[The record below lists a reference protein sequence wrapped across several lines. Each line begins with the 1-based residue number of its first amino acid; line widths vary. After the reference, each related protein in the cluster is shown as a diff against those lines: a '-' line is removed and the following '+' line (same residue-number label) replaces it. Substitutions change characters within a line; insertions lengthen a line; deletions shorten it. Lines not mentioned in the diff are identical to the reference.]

1 MARGYSG
8 IITVSAVAAALLVA
22 ATPASAQGL
31 FDVLFG
37 RAAPRQAPQ
46 ALSYAPP
53 AQEPGQAAPR
63 EREGREGGSVNV
75 GSGRATAFC
84 VRTCDGRH
92 FPIQRHRNATQ
103 AQLCSAMCP
112 AAKTIVFS
120 GSAIDHAVGPKGER
134 YANLDNAFVYRKQ
147 IVPDCTCNGKDAFG
161 LAPVDIANDPTLH
174 AGDIVA
180 TKTGLVAYTGS
191 RKNAEA
197 NFTPI
202 QNYPALGNDLR
213 NKLSKLDVAD

>member
-8 IITVSAVAAALLVA
+8 IIAVSALAAALLA
-22 ATPASAQGL
+22 AAPASAQGL

-37 RAAPRQAPQ
+37 RAAPRQAPPQ

-53 AQEPGQAAPR
+53 EPRQAAPR
-63 EREGREGGSVNV
+63 EREGRDSGSVNV

-112 AAKTIVFS
+112 AAKTMVFS

-134 YANLDNAFVYRKQ
+134 YANLENAFVYRKQ
-147 IVPDCTCNGKDAFG
+147 IVPDCTCNGKSAFG
-161 LAPVDIANDPTLH
+161 LAPVDIADDPTLH

-180 TKTGLVAYTGS
+180 TKTGLVAYTPGRSRSADGS
-191 RKNAEA
+191 
-197 NFTPI
+197 FTPI
-202 QNYPALGNDLR
+202 QDYPALGNDLR
-213 NKLSKLDVAD
+213 NKLSKLDVAQ

>member
-1 MARGYSG
+1 MARTYSG
-8 IITVSAVAAALLVA
+8 IIAVSALAAALMA
-22 ATPASAQGL
+22 ASTPASAQGL
-31 FDVLFG
+31 FDALFG
-37 RAAPRQAPQ
+37 RAAPRQAPPQ

-53 AQEPGQAAPR
+53 SMEPRQAAPR
-63 EREGREGGSVNV
+63 ESREGGSVNA

-92 FPIQRHRNATQ
+92 FPMQRHRNATP

-112 AAKTIVFS
+112 AAKTMVFS

-134 YANLDNAFVYRKQ
+134 YASLENAFVYRKQ
-147 IVPDCTCNGKDAFG
+147 IVPDCTCNGKNAFG
-161 LAPVDIANDPTLH
+161 LAPVDIADDPTLH

-191 RKNAEA
+191 GRKNAEA

-213 NKLSKLDVAD
+213 NKLSKLDVAQ

>member
-1 MARGYSG
+1 MARTTSG
-8 IITVSAVAAALLVA
+8 IIAVSALAAALMAA

-31 FDVLFG
+31 FDALFG

-53 AQEPGQAAPR
+53 SAEPREAAP
-63 EREGREGGSVNV
+63 REGGSVNA

-92 FPIQRHRNATQ
+92 FPMQRHRNATP

-112 AAKTIVFS
+112 AAKTMVFS

-134 YANLDNAFVYRKQ
+134 YASLENAFVYRKQ
-147 IVPDCTCNGKDAFG
+147 VVPDCTCNGKNAFG
-161 LAPVDIANDPTLH
+161 LAPVDIADDPTLH
-174 AGDIVA
+174 PGDIVA

-191 RKNAEA
+191 GRKSAEA

-213 NKLSKLDVAD
+213 NKLSKLDVAQ